1 MNAVEAIAAAR
12 MAELRIA
19 VAESSAGG
27 LISAALTAVPG
38 ASAVFDRGL
47 VAYSDSAKQVMLGV
61 LPETLERVGAVSE
74 EVAREMA
81 EGMLRRAD
89 ADIALAETGITG
101 PGGSA
106 YKPEGRCCFALA
118 RVGEHTVTGTMD
130 FGPLG
135 REGVRAAI
143 RDHAL
148 WMLAEALQEGA

>member
-1 MNAVEAIAAAR
+1 VSAVDAIAAAR
-12 MAELRIA
+12 IAVLRIS

-81 EGMLRRAD
+81 DGMLRRSD
-89 ADIALAETGITG
+89 ADITVAETGITG
-101 PGGSA
+101 PGGSQV
-106 YKPEGRCCFALA
+106 KPEGRCCFALA
-118 RVGEHTVTGTMD
+118 RVGEDTVTGTMD

-135 REGVRAAI
+135 RDKVREAI

-148 WMLAEALQEGA
+148 WMLAEALAESS